1 MHNLSKF
8 IQISL
13 IDIQIFS
20 FGTQPDNTFPSNTCR
35 TQSFFHNSRRTS
47 SFVTFHPSSKFFFI
61 ILLPQDLIETN
72 QYTFRVYAENAAG
85 PGKPSEPLGPIIAK
99 DPFDKPGKP
108 GQPEVTEVVADSATL
123 AWAEPRDDG
132 DSPITNYIVEMKRAG
147 DFTWTNVSRYER
159 YERNKCLR

>member
-1 MHNLSKF
+1 MTFK
-8 IQISL
+8 
-13 IDIQIFS
+13 S
-20 FGTQPDNTFPSNTCR
+20 FHLEHSQTTR
-35 TQSFFHNSRRTS
+35 
-47 SFVTFHPSSKFFFI
+47 FHPTHVDHSPSFTIHVALHLLLHFILHLIFFFI